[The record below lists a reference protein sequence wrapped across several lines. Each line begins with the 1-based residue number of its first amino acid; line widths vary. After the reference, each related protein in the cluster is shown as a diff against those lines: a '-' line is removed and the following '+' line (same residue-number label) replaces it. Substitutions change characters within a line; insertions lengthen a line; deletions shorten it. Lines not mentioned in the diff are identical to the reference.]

1 MTSIGPPLAF
11 MTVDSGTRWLPER
24 LKPFGSKLGR
34 GAALGTNRW
43 PPAAIPSVGVQIV
56 GERCRRVESSVD

>member
-1 MTSIGPPLAF
+1 

-24 LKPFGSKLGR
+24 VKPFGSKSGR

-56 GERCRRVESSVD
+56 GERCRRVESSAD